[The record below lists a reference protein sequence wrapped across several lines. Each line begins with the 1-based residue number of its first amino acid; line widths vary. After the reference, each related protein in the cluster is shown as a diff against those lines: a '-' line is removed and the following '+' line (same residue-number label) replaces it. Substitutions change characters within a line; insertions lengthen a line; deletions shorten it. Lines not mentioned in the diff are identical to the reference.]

1 MSFFDWEIEQAKTN
15 GINDC
20 PFCDGL
26 CVMSQ
31 IGNEHTKK
39 LCLEIECTNCHVK
52 RKQCILNSS
61 GGTVDTWPA
70 VSAYTIGDVVYRN
83 STGGTLAFMPS
94 ITL

>member
-61 GGTVDTWPA
+61 GVLSIDKLKEMMTNDW
-70 VSAYTIGDVVYRN
+70 N
-83 STGGTLAFMPS
+83 SRTKV
-94 ITL
+94 IT